1 MRYTRGSRGYHTD
14 DVLHA
19 RVVDATQIDCA
30 RDPPDPGK
38 QHNGKRSALE
48 SGASAAKRQRRNK
61 AAASAKRPKPK
72 LAERKADWHI
82 P

>member
-1 MRYTRGSRGYHTD
+1 MTSCMQEWLTERKSIVRA
-14 DVLHA
+14 V
-19 RVVDATQIDCA
+19 
-30 RDPPDPGK
+30 DPPDPGK